1 MIMRI
6 FRSVFFILL
15 SLLTLGVASL
25 STSCKKDE
33 PSQKENATHVVWVG
47 EWKPVGIY
55 VYGRENMKPFLLTLR
70 NQKEGL
76 DTLRGK
82 VFPFIKSLVVS
93 KGSQEKVFGTLT
105 DRMIAKDNESAEH
118 FCDLFANAVWNLKG
132 DGTYEITG
140 LADVTEPVAGSWSE
154 TDKRVI
160 LSGTTPVLE
169 GKYQEAIC
177 GVLSSIMLDKQVELT
192 WAEELQMHKDR
203 GIPKVLLLPT
213 SWSVFMPML
222 AAYYEKQGE
231 KNHAATLRKVAEKY
245 GYIELSVIFYKRLD
259 GHF

>member
-1 MIMRI
+1 M
-6 FRSVFFILL
+6 
-15 SLLTLGVASL
+15 
-25 STSCKKDE
+25 
-33 PSQKENATHVVWVG
+33 
-47 EWKPVGIY
+47 
-55 VYGRENMKPFLLTLR
+55 
-70 NQKEGL
+70 
-76 DTLRGK
+76 
-82 VFPFIKSLVVS
+82 
-93 KGSQEKVFGTLT
+93 
-105 DRMIAKDNESAEH
+105 
-118 FCDLFANAVWNLKG
+118 
-132 DGTYEITG
+132 TG

-169 GKYQEAIC
+169 GKYQEASC
-177 GVLSSIMLDKQVELT
+177 GALSSIMLDRQVELT

-203 GIPKVLLLPT
+203 GIPKVLLLQT

-245 GYIELSVIFYKRLD
+245 GYIELSVLFYKRLD